1 MTPEDGFAAQRL
13 ARGSSTHRAR
23 AAAREAAFA
32 LRRRLP
38 HLSAS
43 RRDPRMA
50 AAIAGPAAFVGGAI
64 ALAPQA
70 TLSLLW
76 AAAALALL
84 GVAALRAAA
93 ALTAPVYSPRR
104 PLTRTRLPSL
114 SVLCPIDDEPEDV
127 VAALA
132 ASLARMDYPRDRLE
146 VVFVVE
152 ETDPG
157 TLAAALAAAAPYGF
171 GVVAVPDI
179 GPRTKPKALNAA
191 LARTS
196 GRLVAVY
203 DAEDAPAPDQLRAAA
218 EAFAADEALGCVQ
231 APLGW
236 YNADETWITGQFAL
250 EYAAQFHVMLPFY
263 RRIGW
268 PPPLGGTSNVFR
280 RAALDACGGWD
291 PFNVTEDADI
301 GFRLA
306 RFGWRIGLIEPGTL
320 EEAPL
325 GVAPWLAQRSRWLK
339 GHLITTLVH
348 LRDAAGL
355 MRAAGPGALAS
366 LLGTLGAN
374 AASAALHAP
383 SLALCLTLVVLTGA
397 GAPDPPAQAGLA
409 VLFAG
414 YACAALAAHV
424 GLKRAGLASRPFM
437 LLTMPL
443 YWPLQSLALARAL
456 RELAAH
462 PYSWA
467 KTRHGLSR
475 MTRTRRS

>member
-1 MTPEDGFAAQRL
+1 MAPEDGFAARRS
-13 ARGSSTHRAR
+13 ARAVDPRR
-23 AAAREAAFA
+23 AAAEARAAAFA
-32 LRRRLP
+32 LRRRAP
-38 HLSAS
+38 RLSAS
-43 RRDPRMA
+43 RRDPRMGVA
-50 AAIAGPAAFVGGAI
+50 FAGPAAFLGGAI
-64 ALAPQA
+64 AMAPQA

-104 PLTRTRLPSL
+104 PLTRARLPSL
-114 SVLCPIDDEPEDV
+114 SVLCPMYDEPDHV

-132 ASLARMDYPRDRLE
+132 ASLARLDYPRDRFE
-146 VVFVVE
+146 VAFVVE

-157 TLAAALAAAAPYGF
+157 TLAAALAAAAPYGY
-171 GVVAVPDI
+171 GVVAVPDV

-218 EAFAADEALGCVQ
+218 EAFAADARLGCVQ

-236 YNADETWITGQFAL
+236 YNDKETWITGQFTL

-280 RAALDACGGWD
+280 RDALEACTGWD
-291 PFNVTEDADI
+291 PFNVTEDADV

-366 LLGTLGAN
+366 LLGTLGVN

-383 SLALCLTLVVLTGA
+383 SLALCLTLTILTGA
-397 GAPDPPAQAGLA
+397 GAAGAAAHAGLA

-424 GLKRAGLASRPFM
+424 GLKRAGLAPRPF
-437 LLTMPL
+437 LLASMPL

-456 RELAAH
+456 HELAAH

-475 MTRTRRS
+475 VTRTRRS

>member
-1 MTPEDGFAAQRL
+1 MTPEDGSAAPRP
-13 ARGSSTHRAR
+13 AR
-23 AAAREAAFA
+23 AVAPRRRRAEARSAAFA
-32 LRRRLP
+32 LRRRSP

-43 RRDPRMA
+43 RRDARTSA
-50 AAIAGPAAFVGGAI
+50 LFAGPSAFVCGAI

-70 TLSLLW
+70 TLTILW
-76 AAAALALL
+76 AVAALALL
-84 GVAALRAAA
+84 TVAVLRAAA

-104 PLTRTRLPSL
+104 PLTRARLPSL
-114 SVLCPIDDEPEDV
+114 SVLCPVYDEPGEV
-127 VAALA
+127 LSALA
-132 ASLARMDYPRDRLE
+132 ASLSRMDYPRDRLE
-146 VVFVVE
+146 IVFVVE
-152 ETDPG
+152 ETDPA
-157 TLAAALAAAAPYGF
+157 TLTAALAAAASYGF
-171 GVVAVPDI
+171 SVVAVPNI

-218 EAFAADEALGCVQ
+218 EAFAADETLGCVQ

-263 RRIGW
+263 RRLGW

-280 RAALDACGGWD
+280 RDALEACGGWD
-291 PFNVTEDADI
+291 AFNVTEDADI

-325 GVAPWLAQRSRWLK
+325 GVRPWLAQRSRWLK

-355 MRAAGPGALAS
+355 VRAAGPGALVS

-383 SLALCLTLVVLTGA
+383 SLVLCIALAVLTGA
-397 GAPDPPAQAGLA
+397 GASGSSAHAGLA

-437 LLTMPL
+437 LATMPL
-443 YWPLQSLALARAL
+443 YWPLQSLALVRAL